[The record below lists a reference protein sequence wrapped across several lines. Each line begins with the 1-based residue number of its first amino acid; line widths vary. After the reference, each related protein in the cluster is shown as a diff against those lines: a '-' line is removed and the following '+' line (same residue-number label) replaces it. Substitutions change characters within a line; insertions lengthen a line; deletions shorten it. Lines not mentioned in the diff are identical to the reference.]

1 MDDYKALAKDYGK
14 GWEREIE
21 AREDAERT
29 VKRWRDR
36 ARAAEAQLDKVREL
50 VKPAW
55 RTNRA
60 ICFASPLEAYAAG
73 RNDFIDQVREVLG
86 VDGSTRAIVRAV
98 TGFTDEEI
106 DDLGGVADDS

>member
-1 MDDYKALAKDYGK
+1 MSDMRTA
-14 GWEREIE
+14 
-21 AREDAERT
+21 ARVSVLLAERDEL
-29 VKRWRDR
+29 R
-36 ARAAEAQLDKVREL
+36 AQLDKVREL
-50 VKPAW
+50 VRPAW
-55 RTNRA
+55 RTNHGLTYDD
-60 ICFASPLEAYAAG
+60 PLEAYAAG